1 MAEQEV
7 KAQGASLNTMF
18 TYGIGTIAIG
28 IKNSLLGTFL
38 LLYFNQVLGLPAL
51 LVTSA
56 LAIALLIDAVSDP
69 IVGIWSDRVRSRWGR
84 RHPFIYVA
92 IIPFTLSYY
101 FILQNPGSISAGEI
115 TESELFVRLV
125 FLLIIMRLSMTF
137 YEVPR
142 GALQPELT
150 KDYDQRNQISGIGM
164 AFGWIGGAGMA
175 SIAYAFFF
183 VETPDFMGASAFLR
197 PEAFQQLAFWGG
209 LSLFISAV
217 ISNIGLHKHIPNL
230 HIPEARN
237 LDDFDIEGTIFT
249 KELSFSNLYWPKRST
264 TFLGAIRFVFQFI
277 LTLTHASF
285 IIVGWL
291 DTNFIYGF
299 ASQFPIFSNLPK
311 KWGKWLFWI
320 PKLQWIS
327 KLQKAEFWV
336 KKFFWEAL
344 ETINNRSWIVLFFAG
359 CVYSLLVGLGTGA
372 GMYHNV
378 YFWQWTPS
386 DIALFPTVG
395 AISVIIVALLAGT
408 IARGRDKKKIAVGI
422 FLTTI
427 VTGPLPVVLR
437 LLDPYFAATLF
448 PANGTDV
455 LWWIMITHYTFE
467 VCLGSLGFIFIGSM
481 TMEIVEDVQR
491 TTGRREEGLLGTINS
506 FVQKLIGAGG
516 VILSGIIISVAGFD
530 TPGATFEELSTT
542 VVNKFATIHVIL
554 AATMPFISTLLVLLY
569 NIDRKGHL
577 DNVENLGYTEES

>member
-38 LLYFNQVLGLPAL
+38 LLYFNQVLGLPAV
-51 LVTSA
+51 LVASA
-56 LAIALLIDAVSDP
+56 LAVALVVDAFSDP

-92 IIPFTLSYY
+92 IIPFALSYY
-101 FILQNPGSISAGEI
+101 FILQNPGSISTGEI
-115 TESELFVRLV
+115 TESELFVRLLV
-125 FLLIIMRLSMTF
+125 LLIIMRLSMTF

-183 VETPDFMGASAFLR
+183 VETPDFTGARAFLR

-217 ISNIGLHKHIPNL
+217 ISNVGLHKHIPNL
-230 HIPEARN
+230 HIPEERN
-237 LDDFDIEGTIFT
+237 LDDFDIKGTIFT
-249 KELSFSNLYWPKRST
+249 KELSFSSLFLPKLPSS
-264 TFLGAIRFVFQFI
+264 FLGAIIYIFPV
-277 LTLTHASF
+277 TLT
-285 IIVGWL
+285 IIHIILIILGWL
-291 DTNFIYGF
+291 VTIL
-299 ASQFPIFSNLPK
+299 LPEN
-311 KWGKWLFWI
+311 
-320 PKLQWIS
+320 WIS
-327 KLQKAEFWV
+327 KLQKAEFWT

-427 VTGPLPVVLR
+427 ITGPLPVVLR
-437 LLDPYFAATLF
+437 LLDPYFSATLF

-491 TTGRREEGLLGTINS
+491 NTGRREEGLLGTINS
-506 FVQKLIGAGG
+506 FIQKLIGAGG

-530 TPGATFEELSTT
+530 TPGATFEELTTT
-542 VVNKFATIHVIL
+542 VVNKFATMHVIL
-554 AATMPFISTLLVLLY
+554 AATMPFISTLLILFY
-569 NIDRKGHL
+569 SIDRKGHL

>member
-38 LLYFNQVLGLPAL
+38 LLYFNQVLGLPAV
-51 LVTSA
+51 LVASA
-56 LAIALLIDAVSDP
+56 LAVALVVDAFSDP

-217 ISNIGLHKHIPNL
+217 ISNVGLHKHIPNL
-230 HIPEARN
+230 HIPEERN
-237 LDDFDIEGTIFT
+237 LDDFDIKGTIFT
-249 KELSFSNLYWPKRST
+249 KELSFSSLFLPKLPSS
-264 TFLGAIRFVFQFI
+264 FLGAIIYIFPV
-277 LTLTHASF
+277 TLT
-285 IIVGWL
+285 IIHIILIILGWL
-291 DTNFIYGF
+291 VTIL
-299 ASQFPIFSNLPK
+299 LPEN
-311 KWGKWLFWI
+311 
-320 PKLQWIS
+320 WIS
-327 KLQKAEFWV
+327 KLQKAEFWT

-372 GMYHNV
+372 GMYHNL

-427 VTGPLPVVLR
+427 ITGPLPVVLR
-437 LLDPYFAATLF
+437 LLDPYFSATLF

-491 TTGRREEGLLGTINS
+491 NTGRREEGLLGTINS
-506 FVQKLIGAGG
+506 FIQKLIGAGG

-530 TPGATFEELSTT
+530 TPGATFEELTTT
-542 VVNKFATIHVIL
+542 VVNKFATMHVIL
-554 AATMPFISTLLVLLY
+554 AATMPFISTLLILFY
-569 NIDRKGHL
+569 SIDRKGHL

>member
-51 LVTSA
+51 LVASA
-56 LAIALLIDAVSDP
+56 LAVALVIDAISDP
-69 IVGIWSDRVRSRWGR
+69 IVGIWSDRVRTRWGR

-183 VETPDFMGASAFLR
+183 VETPDFTGARAFLR

-217 ISNIGLHKHIPNL
+217 ISNVGLHKHIPNL
-230 HIPEARN
+230 HIPEERN
-237 LDDFDIEGTIFT
+237 LDDFDIKGTIFT
-249 KELSFSNLYWPKRST
+249 KELSFSSLFLPKLPSS
-264 TFLGAIRFVFQFI
+264 FLGAIIYIFPV
-277 LTLTHASF
+277 TLT
-285 IIVGWL
+285 IIHIILIILGWL
-291 DTNFIYGF
+291 VTIL
-299 ASQFPIFSNLPK
+299 LPEN
-311 KWGKWLFWI
+311 
-320 PKLQWIS
+320 WIS
-327 KLQKAEFWV
+327 KLQKAEFWT

-372 GMYHNV
+372 GMYHNL

-427 VTGPLPVVLR
+427 ITGPLPVVLR
-437 LLDPYFAATLF
+437 LLDPYFSATLF

-491 TTGRREEGLLGTINS
+491 NTGRREEGLLGTINS
-506 FVQKLIGAGG
+506 FIQKLIGAGG

-530 TPGATFEELSTT
+530 TPGATFEELTTT
-542 VVNKFATIHVIL
+542 VVNKFATMHVIL
-554 AATMPFISTLLVLLY
+554 AATMPFISTLLILFY
-569 NIDRKGHL
+569 SIDRKGHL

>member
-1 MAEQEV
+1 MC
-7 KAQGASLNTMF
+7 
-18 TYGIGTIAIG
+18 IRDR
-28 IKNSLLGTFL
+28 
-38 LLYFNQVLGLPAL
+38 LYFNQVLGLPAV
-51 LVTSA
+51 LVASA
-56 LAIALLIDAVSDP
+56 LAVALVVDAFSDP

-92 IIPFTLSYY
+92 IIPFALSYY
-101 FILQNPGSISAGEI
+101 FILQNPGSISTGEI
-115 TESELFVRLV
+115 TESELFVRLLV
-125 FLLIIMRLSMTF
+125 LLIIMRLSMTF

-183 VETPDFMGASAFLR
+183 VETPDFTGARAFLR

-217 ISNIGLHKHIPNL
+217 ISNVGLHKHIPNL
-230 HIPEARN
+230 HIPEERN
-237 LDDFDIEGTIFT
+237 LDDFDIKGTIFT
-249 KELSFSNLYWPKRST
+249 KELSFSSLFLPKLPSS
-264 TFLGAIRFVFQFI
+264 FLGAIIYIFPV
-277 LTLTHASF
+277 TLT
-285 IIVGWL
+285 IIHIILIILGWL
-291 DTNFIYGF
+291 VTIL
-299 ASQFPIFSNLPK
+299 LPEN
-311 KWGKWLFWI
+311 
-320 PKLQWIS
+320 WIS
-327 KLQKAEFWV
+327 KLQKAEFWT

-344 ETINNRSWIVLFFAG
+344 ETINNRSWNVLFFAG

-372 GMYHNV
+372 GMYHNL

-427 VTGPLPVVLR
+427 ITGPLPVVLR
-437 LLDPYFAATLF
+437 LLDPYFSATLF

-491 TTGRREEGLLGTINS
+491 NTGRREEGLLGTINS
-506 FVQKLIGAGG
+506 FIQKLIGAGG

-530 TPGATFEELSTT
+530 TPGATFEELTTT
-542 VVNKFATIHVIL
+542 VVNKFATMHVIL
-554 AATMPFISTLLVLLY
+554 AATMPFISTLLILFY
-569 NIDRKGHL
+569 SIDRKGHL

>member
-38 LLYFNQVLGLPAL
+38 LLYFNQVLGLPAV
-51 LVTSA
+51 LVASA
-56 LAIALLIDAVSDP
+56 LAVALVVDAFSDP

-92 IIPFTLSYY
+92 IIPFALSYY
-101 FILQNPGSISAGEI
+101 FILQNPGSISTGEI
-115 TESELFVRLV
+115 TESELFVRLLV
-125 FLLIIMRLSMTF
+125 LLIIMRLSMTF

-183 VETPDFMGASAFLR
+183 VETPDFTGARAFLR

-217 ISNIGLHKHIPNL
+217 ISNVGLHKHIPNL
-230 HIPEARN
+230 HIPEERN
-237 LDDFDIEGTIFT
+237 LDDFDIKGTIFT
-249 KELSFSNLYWPKRST
+249 KELSFSSLFLPKLPSS
-264 TFLGAIRFVFQFI
+264 FLGAIIYIFPV
-277 LTLTHASF
+277 TLT
-285 IIVGWL
+285 IIHIILIILGWL
-291 DTNFIYGF
+291 VTIL
-299 ASQFPIFSNLPK
+299 LPEN
-311 KWGKWLFWI
+311 
-320 PKLQWIS
+320 WIS
-327 KLQKAEFWV
+327 KLQKAEFWT

-372 GMYHNV
+372 GMYHNL

-427 VTGPLPVVLR
+427 ITGPLPVVLR
-437 LLDPYFAATLF
+437 LLDPYFSATLF

-491 TTGRREEGLLGTINS
+491 NTGRREEGLLGTINS
-506 FVQKLIGAGG
+506 FIQKLIGAGG

-530 TPGATFEELSTT
+530 TPGATFEELTTT

>member
-38 LLYFNQVLGLPAL
+38 LLYFNQVLGLPAV
-51 LVTSA
+51 LVASA
-56 LAIALLIDAVSDP
+56 LAVALVVDAISDP
-69 IVGIWSDRVRSRWGR
+69 IVGIWSDRVRTRWGR

-217 ISNIGLHKHIPNL
+217 ISNVGLHKHIPNL
-230 HIPEARN
+230 HIPEERN

-249 KELSFSNLYWPKRST
+249 KELSFSNLYWPKRPT
-264 TFLGAIRFVFQFI
+264 TFLGTSGSAFS
-277 LTLTHASF
+277 LT
-285 IIVGWL
+285 
-291 DTNFIYGF
+291 
-299 ASQFPIFSNLPK
+299 
-311 KWGKWLFWI
+311 
-320 PKLQWIS
+320 
-327 KLQKAEFWV
+327 
-336 KKFFWEAL
+336 
-344 ETINNRSWIVLFFAG
+344 
-359 CVYSLLVGLGTGA
+359 SLL
-372 GMYHNV
+372 
-378 YFWQWTPS
+378 F
-386 DIALFPTVG
+386 
-395 AISVIIVALLAGT
+395 
-408 IARGRDKKKIAVGI
+408 
-422 FLTTI
+422 
-427 VTGPLPVVLR
+427 
-437 LLDPYFAATLF
+437 
-448 PANGTDV
+448 
-455 LWWIMITHYTFE
+455 
-467 VCLGSLGFIFIGSM
+467 
-481 TMEIVEDVQR
+481 
-491 TTGRREEGLLGTINS
+491 
-506 FVQKLIGAGG
+506 
-516 VILSGIIISVAGFD
+516 
-530 TPGATFEELSTT
+530 
-542 VVNKFATIHVIL
+542 
-554 AATMPFISTLLVLLY
+554 MP
-569 NIDRKGHL
+569 
-577 DNVENLGYTEES
+577 NL

>member
-51 LVTSA
+51 LVASA
-56 LAIALLIDAVSDP
+56 LAVALVVDAISDP

-249 KELSFSNLYWPKRST
+249 KELSFSNLYLPKLPSSFFRS
-264 TFLGAIRFVFQFI
+264 IIFI
-277 LTLTHASF
+277 LLLVITIIHF
-285 IIVGWL
+285 ILIILGWL
-291 DTNFIYGF
+291 LTIL
-299 ASQFPIFSNLPK
+299 LPEI
-311 KWGKWLFWI
+311 WI
-320 PKLQWIS
+320 P

-437 LLDPYFAATLF
+437 LLDPYFSATLF

-491 TTGRREEGLLGTINS
+491 NTGRREEGLLGTINS
-506 FVQKLIGAGG
+506 FIQKLIGAGG
-516 VILSGIIISVAGFD
+516 VIISGIIISVAGFD
-530 TPGATFEELSTT
+530 TPGATFEELTTT

>member
-38 LLYFNQVLGLPAL
+38 LLYFNQVLGLPAV
-51 LVTSA
+51 LVASA
-56 LAIALLIDAVSDP
+56 LAVALVVDAFSDP

-183 VETPDFMGASAFLR
+183 VETPDFTGARAFLR

-217 ISNIGLHKHIPNL
+217 ISNVGLHKHIPNL
-230 HIPEARN
+230 HIPEERN
-237 LDDFDIEGTIFT
+237 LDDFDIKGTIFT
-249 KELSFSNLYWPKRST
+249 KELSFSSLFLPKLPSS
-264 TFLGAIRFVFQFI
+264 FLGAIIYIFPV
-277 LTLTHASF
+277 TLT
-285 IIVGWL
+285 IIHIILIILGWL
-291 DTNFIYGF
+291 VTIL
-299 ASQFPIFSNLPK
+299 LPEN
-311 KWGKWLFWI
+311 
-320 PKLQWIS
+320 WIS
-327 KLQKAEFWV
+327 KLQKAEFWT

-372 GMYHNV
+372 GMYHNL

-427 VTGPLPVVLR
+427 ITGPLPVVLR
-437 LLDPYFAATLF
+437 LLDPYFSATLF

-491 TTGRREEGLLGTINS
+491 NTGRREEGLLGTINS
-506 FVQKLIGAGG
+506 FIQKLIGAGG

-530 TPGATFEELSTT
+530 TPGATFEELTTT

>member
-38 LLYFNQVLGLPAL
+38 LLYFNQVLGLPAV
-51 LVTSA
+51 LVASA
-56 LAIALLIDAVSDP
+56 LAVALVVDAFSDP

-92 IIPFTLSYY
+92 IIPFALSYY
-101 FILQNPGSISAGEI
+101 FILQNPGSISTGEI
-115 TESELFVRLV
+115 TESELFVRLLV
-125 FLLIIMRLSMTF
+125 LLIIMRLSMTF

-183 VETPDFMGASAFLR
+183 VETPDFTGARAFLR

-217 ISNIGLHKHIPNL
+217 ISNVGLHKHIPNL
-230 HIPEARN
+230 HIPEERN
-237 LDDFDIEGTIFT
+237 LDDFDIKGTIFT
-249 KELSFSNLYWPKRST
+249 KELSFSSLFLPKLPSS
-264 TFLGAIRFVFQFI
+264 FLGAIIYIFPV
-277 LTLTHASF
+277 TLT
-285 IIVGWL
+285 IIHIILIILGWL
-291 DTNFIYGF
+291 VTIL
-299 ASQFPIFSNLPK
+299 LPEN
-311 KWGKWLFWI
+311 
-320 PKLQWIS
+320 WIS
-327 KLQKAEFWV
+327 KLQKAEFWT

-372 GMYHNV
+372 GMYHNL

-386 DIALFPTVG
+386 TIAIFPTVG
-395 AISVIIVALLAGT
+395 VICVVIVSMLAGT

-427 VTGPLPVVLR
+427 ITGPLPVVLR
-437 LLDPYFAATLF
+437 LLDPHFSATLF
-448 PANGTDV
+448 PANGTDA
-455 LWWIMITHYTFE
+455 LWWIMISHYAFE

-481 TMEIVEDVQR
+481 TMEIVEDVEK
-491 TTGRREEGLLGTINS
+491 TTGRREEGLLGTVNT
-506 FVQKLIGAGG
+506 FVQKFVGAGG
-516 VILSGIIISVAGFD
+516 VFVSGVIISYVGFD
-530 TPGATFEELSTT
+530 AAGVTFEELTGS
-542 VVNKFATIHVIL
+542 VINRFARIHVIL
-554 AATMPFISTLLVLLY
+554 GATLPFISTLLVLLY
-569 NIDRKGHL
+569 DIDRKGHL
-577 DNVENLGYTEES
+577 ENVENLGYIEEE

>member
-38 LLYFNQVLGLPAL
+38 LLYFNQVLGLPAV
-51 LVTSA
+51 LVASA
-56 LAIALLIDAVSDP
+56 LAVALVVDAFSDP

-92 IIPFTLSYY
+92 IIPFALSYY
-101 FILQNPGSISAGEI
+101 FILQNPGSISTGEI
-115 TESELFVRLV
+115 TESELFVRLLV
-125 FLLIIMRLSMTF
+125 LLIIMRLSMTF

-183 VETPDFMGASAFLR
+183 VETPDFTGARAFLR

-217 ISNIGLHKHIPNL
+217 ISNVGLHKHIPNL
-230 HIPEARN
+230 HIPEERN
-237 LDDFDIEGTIFT
+237 LDDFDIKGTIFT
-249 KELSFSNLYWPKRST
+249 KELSFSSLFLPKLPSS
-264 TFLGAIRFVFQFI
+264 FLGAIIYIFPV
-277 LTLTHASF
+277 TLT
-285 IIVGWL
+285 IIHIILIILGWL
-291 DTNFIYGF
+291 VTIL
-299 ASQFPIFSNLPK
+299 LPEN
-311 KWGKWLFWI
+311 
-320 PKLQWIS
+320 WIS
-327 KLQKAEFWV
+327 KLQKAEFWT

-372 GMYHNV
+372 GMYHNL

-427 VTGPLPVVLR
+427 ITGPLPVVLR
-437 LLDPYFAATLF
+437 LLDPYFSATLF

-491 TTGRREEGLLGTINS
+491 NTGRREEGLLGTINS
-506 FVQKLIGAGG
+506 FIQKLIGAGG

-530 TPGATFEELSTT
+530 TPGVTFEELTTT
-542 VVNKFATIHVIL
+542 VVNKFATMHVIL
-554 AATMPFISTLLVLLY
+554 AATMPFISTLLILFY
-569 NIDRKGHL
+569 SIDRKGHL

>member
-38 LLYFNQVLGLPAL
+38 LLYFNQVLGLPAV
-51 LVTSA
+51 LVASA
-56 LAIALLIDAVSDP
+56 LAVALVVDAFSDP

-92 IIPFTLSYY
+92 IIPFALSYY
-101 FILQNPGSISAGEI
+101 FILQNPGSISTGEI
-115 TESELFVRLV
+115 TESELFVRLLV
-125 FLLIIMRLSMTF
+125 LLIIMRLSMTF

-183 VETPDFMGASAFLR
+183 VETPDFTGARAFLR

-217 ISNIGLHKHIPNL
+217 ISNVGLHKHIPNL
-230 HIPEARN
+230 HIPEERN
-237 LDDFDIEGTIFT
+237 LDDFDIKGTIFT
-249 KELSFSNLYWPKRST
+249 KELSFSSLFLPKLPSS
-264 TFLGAIRFVFQFI
+264 FLGAIIYIFPV
-277 LTLTHASF
+277 TLT
-285 IIVGWL
+285 IIHIILIILGWL
-291 DTNFIYGF
+291 VTIL
-299 ASQFPIFSNLPK
+299 LPEN
-311 KWGKWLFWI
+311 
-320 PKLQWIS
+320 WIS
-327 KLQKAEFWV
+327 KLQKAEFWT
-336 KKFFWEAL
+336 KKFLWEAL

-372 GMYHNV
+372 GMYHNL

-427 VTGPLPVVLR
+427 ITGPLPVVLR
-437 LLDPYFAATLF
+437 LLDPYFSATLF

-491 TTGRREEGLLGTINS
+491 NTGRREEGLLGTINS
-506 FVQKLIGAGG
+506 FIQKLIGAGG

-530 TPGATFEELSTT
+530 TPGATFEELTTT
-542 VVNKFATIHVIL
+542 VVNKFATMHVIL
-554 AATMPFISTLLVLLY
+554 AATMPFISTLLILFY
-569 NIDRKGHL
+569 SIDRKGHL

>member
-38 LLYFNQVLGLPAL
+38 LLYFNQVLGLPAV
-51 LVTSA
+51 LVASA
-56 LAIALLIDAVSDP
+56 LAVALVVDAFSDP

-92 IIPFTLSYY
+92 IIPFALSYY
-101 FILQNPGSISAGEI
+101 FILQNPGSISTGEI
-115 TESELFVRLV
+115 TESELFVRLLV
-125 FLLIIMRLSMTF
+125 LLIIMRLSMTF

-183 VETPDFMGASAFLR
+183 VETPDFTGARAFLR

-217 ISNIGLHKHIPNL
+217 ISNVGLHKHIPNL
-230 HIPEARN
+230 HIPEERN
-237 LDDFDIEGTIFT
+237 LDDFDIKGTIFT
-249 KELSFSNLYWPKRST
+249 KELSFSSLFLPKLPSS
-264 TFLGAIRFVFQFI
+264 FLGAIIYIFPV
-277 LTLTHASF
+277 TLT
-285 IIVGWL
+285 IIHIILIILGWL
-291 DTNFIYGF
+291 VTIL
-299 ASQFPIFSNLPK
+299 LPEN
-311 KWGKWLFWI
+311 
-320 PKLQWIS
+320 WIS
-327 KLQKAEFWV
+327 KLQKAEFWT

-372 GMYHNV
+372 GMYHNL

-427 VTGPLPVVLR
+427 ITGPLPVVLR
-437 LLDPYFAATLF
+437 LLDSYFSATLF

-491 TTGRREEGLLGTINS
+491 NTGRREEGLLGTINS
-506 FVQKLIGAGG
+506 FIQKLIGAGG

-530 TPGATFEELSTT
+530 TPGATFEELTTT
-542 VVNKFATIHVIL
+542 VVNKFATMHVIL
-554 AATMPFISTLLVLLY
+554 AATMPFISTLLILFY
-569 NIDRKGHL
+569 SIDRKGHL

>member
-38 LLYFNQVLGLPAL
+38 LLYFNQVLGLPAV
-51 LVTSA
+51 LVASA
-56 LAIALLIDAVSDP
+56 LAVALVVDAFSDP

-92 IIPFTLSYY
+92 IIPFALSYY
-101 FILQNPGSISAGEI
+101 FILQNPGSISTGEI
-115 TESELFVRLV
+115 TESELFVRLLV
-125 FLLIIMRLSMTF
+125 LLIIMRLSMTF

-183 VETPDFMGASAFLR
+183 VETPDFTGARAFLR

-217 ISNIGLHKHIPNL
+217 ISNVGLHKHIPNL
-230 HIPEARN
+230 HIPEERN
-237 LDDFDIEGTIFT
+237 LDDFDIKGTIFT
-249 KELSFSNLYWPKRST
+249 KELSFSSLFLPKLPSS
-264 TFLGAIRFVFQFI
+264 FLGAIIYIFPV
-277 LTLTHASF
+277 TLT
-285 IIVGWL
+285 IIHIILIILGWL
-291 DTNFIYGF
+291 VTIL
-299 ASQFPIFSNLPK
+299 LPEN
-311 KWGKWLFWI
+311 
-320 PKLQWIS
+320 WIS
-327 KLQKAEFWV
+327 KLQKAEFWT

-372 GMYHNV
+372 GMYHNL

-437 LLDPYFAATLF
+437 LLDPYFSATLF

-491 TTGRREEGLLGTINS
+491 NTGRREEGLLGTINS
-506 FVQKLIGAGG
+506 FIQKLIGAGG

-530 TPGATFEELSTT
+530 TPGATFEELTTT
-542 VVNKFATIHVIL
+542 VVNKFATMHVIL
-554 AATMPFISTLLVLLY
+554 AATMPFISTLLILFY
-569 NIDRKGHL
+569 SIDRKGHL

>member
-38 LLYFNQVLGLPAL
+38 LLYFNQVLGLPAV
-51 LVTSA
+51 LVASA
-56 LAIALLIDAVSDP
+56 LAVALVVDAFSDP

-92 IIPFTLSYY
+92 IIPFALSYY
-101 FILQNPGSISAGEI
+101 FILQNPGSISTGEI
-115 TESELFVRLV
+115 TESELFVRLLV
-125 FLLIIMRLSMTF
+125 LLIIMRLSMTF

-183 VETPDFMGASAFLR
+183 VETPDFTGARAFLR

-217 ISNIGLHKHIPNL
+217 ISNVGLHKHIPNL
-230 HIPEARN
+230 HIPEERN
-237 LDDFDIEGTIFT
+237 LDDFDIKGTIFT
-249 KELSFSNLYWPKRST
+249 KELSFSSLFLPKLPSS
-264 TFLGAIRFVFQFI
+264 FLGAIIYIFPV
-277 LTLTHASF
+277 TLT
-285 IIVGWL
+285 IIHIILIILGWL
-291 DTNFIYGF
+291 VTIL
-299 ASQFPIFSNLPK
+299 LPEN
-311 KWGKWLFWI
+311 
-320 PKLQWIS
+320 WIS
-327 KLQKAEFWV
+327 KLQKAEFWT

-437 LLDPYFAATLF
+437 LLDPYFSATLF

-491 TTGRREEGLLGTINS
+491 NTGRREEGLLGTINS
-506 FVQKLIGAGG
+506 FIQKLIGAGG

-530 TPGATFEELSTT
+530 TPGATFEELTTT
-542 VVNKFATIHVIL
+542 VVNKFATMHVIL
-554 AATMPFISTLLVLLY
+554 AATMPFISTLLILFY
-569 NIDRKGHL
+569 SIDRKGHL

>member
-38 LLYFNQVLGLPAL
+38 LLYFNQVLGLPAV
-51 LVTSA
+51 LVASA
-56 LAIALLIDAVSDP
+56 LAVALVVDAFSDP

-92 IIPFTLSYY
+92 IIPFALSYY
-101 FILQNPGSISAGEI
+101 FILQNPGSISTGEI
-115 TESELFVRLV
+115 TESELFVRLLV
-125 FLLIIMRLSMTF
+125 LLIIMRLSMTF

-183 VETPDFMGASAFLR
+183 VETPDFTGARAFLR

-217 ISNIGLHKHIPNL
+217 ISNVGLHKHIPNL
-230 HIPEARN
+230 HIPEERN
-237 LDDFDIEGTIFT
+237 LDDFDIKGTIFT
-249 KELSFSNLYWPKRST
+249 KELSFSSLFLPKLPSS
-264 TFLGAIRFVFQFI
+264 FLGAIIYIFPV
-277 LTLTHASF
+277 TLT
-285 IIVGWL
+285 IIHIILIILGWL
-291 DTNFIYGF
+291 VTIL
-299 ASQFPIFSNLPK
+299 LPEN
-311 KWGKWLFWI
+311 
-320 PKLQWIS
+320 WIS
-327 KLQKAEFWV
+327 KLQKAEFWT

-372 GMYHNV
+372 GMYHNL

-427 VTGPLPVVLR
+427 ITGPLPVVLR
-437 LLDPYFAATLF
+437 LLDPHFSATLF
-448 PANGTDV
+448 PANGTDA

-491 TTGRREEGLLGTINS
+491 NTGRREEGLLGTINS
-506 FVQKLIGAGG
+506 FIQKLIGAGG

-530 TPGATFEELSTT
+530 TPGATFEELTTT
-542 VVNKFATIHVIL
+542 VVNKFATMHVIL
-554 AATMPFISTLLVLLY
+554 AATMPFISTLLILFY
-569 NIDRKGHL
+569 SIDRKGHL

>member
-38 LLYFNQVLGLPAL
+38 LLYFNQVLGLPAV
-51 LVTSA
+51 LVASA
-56 LAIALLIDAVSDP
+56 LAVALVVDAFSDP

-92 IIPFTLSYY
+92 IIPFALSYY

-142 GALQPELT
+142 GALQPELI

-183 VETPDFMGASAFLR
+183 VETPDFTGARAFLR

-217 ISNIGLHKHIPNL
+217 ISNVGLHKHIPNL
-230 HIPEARN
+230 HIPEERN
-237 LDDFDIEGTIFT
+237 LDDFDIKGTIFT
-249 KELSFSNLYWPKRST
+249 KELSFSSLFLPKLPSS
-264 TFLGAIRFVFQFI
+264 FLGAIIYIFPV
-277 LTLTHASF
+277 TLT
-285 IIVGWL
+285 IIHIILIILGWL
-291 DTNFIYGF
+291 VTIL
-299 ASQFPIFSNLPK
+299 LPEN
-311 KWGKWLFWI
+311 
-320 PKLQWIS
+320 WIS
-327 KLQKAEFWV
+327 KLQKAEFWT

-372 GMYHNV
+372 GMYHNL

-427 VTGPLPVVLR
+427 ITGPLPVVLR
-437 LLDPYFAATLF
+437 LLDPYFSATLF

-491 TTGRREEGLLGTINS
+491 NTGRREEGLLGTINS
-506 FVQKLIGAGG
+506 FIQKLIGAGG

-530 TPGATFEELSTT
+530 TPGATFEELTTT
-542 VVNKFATIHVIL
+542 VVNKFATMHVIL
-554 AATMPFISTLLVLLY
+554 AATMPFISTLLILFY
-569 NIDRKGHL
+569 SIDRKGHL

>member
-1 MAEQEV
+1 MTEQDV

-38 LLYFNQVLGLPAL
+38 LLYFNQVLGLPAV
-51 LVTSA
+51 LVASA
-56 LAIALLIDAVSDP
+56 LAVALVVDAFSDP

-92 IIPFTLSYY
+92 IIPFALSYY
-101 FILQNPGSISAGEI
+101 FILQNPGSISTGEI
-115 TESELFVRLV
+115 TESELFVRLLV
-125 FLLIIMRLSMTF
+125 LLIIMRLSMTF

-183 VETPDFMGASAFLR
+183 VETPDFTGARAFLR
-197 PEAFQQLAFWGG
+197 PEAFQKLAFWGG

-217 ISNIGLHKHIPNL
+217 ISNVGLHKHIPNL
-230 HIPEARN
+230 HIPEERN
-237 LDDFDIEGTIFT
+237 LDDFDIKGTIFT
-249 KELSFSNLYWPKRST
+249 KELSFSSLFLPKLPSS
-264 TFLGAIRFVFQFI
+264 FLGAIIYIFPV
-277 LTLTHASF
+277 TLT
-285 IIVGWL
+285 IIHIILIILGWL
-291 DTNFIYGF
+291 VTIL
-299 ASQFPIFSNLPK
+299 LPEN
-311 KWGKWLFWI
+311 
-320 PKLQWIS
+320 WIS
-327 KLQKAEFWV
+327 KLQKAEFWT

-372 GMYHNV
+372 GMYHNL

-427 VTGPLPVVLR
+427 ITGPLPVVLR
-437 LLDPYFAATLF
+437 LLDPYFSATLF

-467 VCLGSLGFIFIGSM
+467 ICLGSLGFIFIGSM

-491 TTGRREEGLLGTINS
+491 NTGRREEGLLGTINS
-506 FVQKLIGAGG
+506 FIQKLIGAGG

-530 TPGATFEELSTT
+530 TPGATFEELTTT
-542 VVNKFATIHVIL
+542 VVNKFATMHVIL
-554 AATMPFISTLLVLLY
+554 AATMPFISTLLILFY
-569 NIDRKGHL
+569 SIDRKGHL

>member
-38 LLYFNQVLGLPAL
+38 LLYFNQVLGLPAV
-51 LVTSA
+51 LVASA
-56 LAIALLIDAVSDP
+56 LAVALVVDAFSDP

-92 IIPFTLSYY
+92 IIPFALSYY
-101 FILQNPGSISAGEI
+101 FILQNPGSISTGEI
-115 TESELFVRLV
+115 TESELFVRLLV
-125 FLLIIMRLSMTF
+125 LLIIMRLSMTF

-183 VETPDFMGASAFLR
+183 VETPDFTGARAFLR

-217 ISNIGLHKHIPNL
+217 ISNVGLHKHIPNL
-230 HIPEARN
+230 HIPEERN
-237 LDDFDIEGTIFT
+237 LDDFDIKGTIFT
-249 KELSFSNLYWPKRST
+249 KELSFSSLFLPKLPSS
-264 TFLGAIRFVFQFI
+264 FLGAIIYIFPV
-277 LTLTHASF
+277 TLT
-285 IIVGWL
+285 IIHIILIILGWL
-291 DTNFIYGF
+291 VTIL
-299 ASQFPIFSNLPK
+299 LPEN
-311 KWGKWLFWI
+311 
-320 PKLQWIS
+320 WIS
-327 KLQKAEFWV
+327 KLQKAEFWT

-372 GMYHNV
+372 GMYHNL

-427 VTGPLPVVLR
+427 ITGPLPVVLR
-437 LLDPYFAATLF
+437 LLDPYFSATLF

-491 TTGRREEGLLGTINS
+491 NTGRREEGLLGTINS
-506 FVQKLIGAGG
+506 FIQKLIGAGG

-530 TPGATFEELSTT
+530 TPGATFEELTTT
-542 VVNKFATIHVIL
+542 VVNKFATMHVIL
-554 AATMPFISTLLVLLY
+554 AATMPFISTLLILFY
-569 NIDRKGHL
+569 SIDRKGHL

>member
-38 LLYFNQVLGLPAL
+38 LLYFNQVLGLPAV
-51 LVTSA
+51 LVASA
-56 LAIALLIDAVSDP
+56 LAVALVVDAFSDP

-92 IIPFTLSYY
+92 IIPFALSYY
-101 FILQNPGSISAGEI
+101 FILQNPGSISTGEI
-115 TESELFVRLV
+115 TESELFVRLLV
-125 FLLIIMRLSMTF
+125 LLIIMRLSMTF

-183 VETPDFMGASAFLR
+183 VETPDFTGARAFLR

-217 ISNIGLHKHIPNL
+217 ISNVGLHKHIPNL
-230 HIPEARN
+230 HIPEERN
-237 LDDFDIEGTIFT
+237 LDDFDIKGTIFT
-249 KELSFSNLYWPKRST
+249 KELSFSSLFLPKLPTS
-264 TFLGAIRFVFQFI
+264 FLGAIIYIFPV
-277 LTLTHASF
+277 TLT
-285 IIVGWL
+285 IIHIILIILGWL
-291 DTNFIYGF
+291 VTIL
-299 ASQFPIFSNLPK
+299 LPEN
-311 KWGKWLFWI
+311 
-320 PKLQWIS
+320 WIS
-327 KLQKAEFWV
+327 KLQKAEFWT

-372 GMYHNV
+372 GMYHNL

-427 VTGPLPVVLR
+427 ITGPLPVVLR
-437 LLDPYFAATLF
+437 LLDPYFSATLF

-491 TTGRREEGLLGTINS
+491 NTGRREEGLLGTINS
-506 FVQKLIGAGG
+506 FIQKLIGAGG

-530 TPGATFEELSTT
+530 TPGATFEELTTT
-542 VVNKFATIHVIL
+542 VVNKFATMHVIL
-554 AATMPFISTLLVLLY
+554 AATMPFISTLLILFY
-569 NIDRKGHL
+569 SIDRKGHL